1 MSFLTM
7 TGSFYHFQYYE
18 ITDRFPFLSV
28 HIGPVNLFS
37 SFDHADFI
45 HSADLLQMAHRLC
58 LCRVL
63 KIQKCVGV
71 FVAALVLSLIHI
83 WQNTQR
89 SVQPEKK
96 TVPLPVVPLMH
107 GSSHICKAA
116 LAARSSCPAPQKP
129 VDTVRS
135 T

>member
-71 FVAALVLSLIHI
+71 FVAALVCHVRDVDPLSRKDRGDLADHVR
-83 WQNTQR
+83 N
-89 SVQPEKK
+89 
-96 TVPLPVVPLMH
+96 
-107 GSSHICKAA
+107 ICVEQGD
-116 LAARSSCPAPQKP
+116 SSCNLAYPHVACRVVYGILDISVFQ
-129 VDTVRS
+129 VIL
-135 T
+135 